1 MYSACI
7 LTVTGSWLWVEWKS
21 FWTTGALLEFS
32 SCRHTIKQS
41 LYSTRTK
48 LLVVICA
55 EWPDRCQD
63 SDTFVLPRTFQLA
76 THHVSRVGGIKCL
89 IWGRGLVLWWTTAQK
104 HTIHTFNDSQ
114 KHETR
119 CMAFHLM
126 ESFANNKKKKKKKEQ
141 TLIEI
146 SNSELKWNSV
156 THRDTYSP
164 STLALR
170 LRYRAM
176 TVPMMAMSIM
186 TPMMAPMMIPVVG
199 PLSGRLVS
207 GKILLICQ
215 IRLDQT
221 TDGMN
226 ALFLSIMP
234 PSNSCTRD
242 WDCSPP
248 NQICTFSQ

>member
-1 MYSACI
+1 MYSACS

-55 EWPDRCQD
+55 KWPDRCQD

-126 ESFANNKKKKKKKEQ
+126 ESFANNNKKKRANTHWNQQQWTEVKLSHSQRYLLSKYFGFAFAVEGNDS
-141 TLIEI
+141 
-146 SNSELKWNSV
+146 SNDGYEYNDPYDGSNDDPCSRPPLWKTGLWKNIINMSN
-156 THRDTYSP
+156 TIRPD
-164 STLALR
+164 
-170 LRYRAM
+170 YRWHER
-176 TVPMMAMSIM
+176 
-186 TPMMAPMMIPVVG
+186 
-199 PLSGRLVS
+199 PLSLN
-207 GKILLICQ
+207 
-215 IRLDQT
+215 
-221 TDGMN
+221 N
-226 ALFLSIMP
+226 AAF
-234 PSNSCTRD
+234 
-242 WDCSPP
+242 
-248 NQICTFSQ
+248 